1 MRGYLAICSQG
12 KIAAD
17 HRGRRLFL
25 SAPFIAG
32 GPMDLISTLLL
43 TDTAV
48 RIAMALLA
56 GSFVLA
62 LVTLV
67 RQVQRG

>member
-1 MRGYLAICSQG
+1 
-12 KIAAD
+12 
-17 HRGRRLFL
+17 
-25 SAPFIAG
+25 
-32 GPMDLISTLLL
+32 MDLISTLLL

-62 LVTLV
+62 IITLV

>member
-1 MRGYLAICSQG
+1 
-12 KIAAD
+12 
-17 HRGRRLFL
+17 
-25 SAPFIAG
+25 
-32 GPMDLISTLLL
+32 MDIVSTLLL
-43 TDTAV
+43 TDAAV
-48 RIAMALLA
+48 RIAMTLLA

>member
-1 MRGYLAICSQG
+1 
-12 KIAAD
+12 
-17 HRGRRLFL
+17 
-25 SAPFIAG
+25 
-32 GPMDLISTLLL
+32 MDLISTLLL
-43 TDTAV
+43 TDAAV

-62 LVTLV
+62 IITLV